1 MGWQV
6 FPVDHEHLPFRRDR
20 LGVAACSD
28 RKRLTILDVG
38 CGGGRT
44 IQKLAALATEGM
56 VYGVDYAKG
65 SVAASRGKN
74 AQLIETGR
82 VEIKQAS
89 VSQLPFPENKFDL
102 VTAVETQYY
111 WPDLVKDMQEI
122 LRVLKPGG
130 TLIVIAE
137 SYKKGARDWLQ
148 GPVMKLMSSANLGVD
163 EHRELFSTAGYTDVQ
178 IFEERSKGWICGIGR
193 KAPSSL
199 PDRSALRKGNLLSE
213 KQPHSALGLTPD
225 GSRCRKLTHYPGFR
239 APSAGVLKYQVTDG
253 GDTVS
258 TEAVAARRHAGRHL
272 PAIGWNS
279 ITANQPLALAA

>member
-1 MGWQV
+1 
-6 FPVDHEHLPFRRDR
+6 
-20 LGVAACSD
+20 
-28 RKRLTILDVG
+28 
-38 CGGGRT
+38 
-44 IQKLAALATEGM
+44 
-56 VYGVDYAKG
+56 
-65 SVAASRGKN
+65 
-74 AQLIETGR
+74 
-82 VEIKQAS
+82 
-89 VSQLPFPENKFDL
+89 
-102 VTAVETQYY
+102 
-111 WPDLVKDMQEI
+111 MQEI

-193 KAPSSL
+193 KSL

-213 KQPHSALGLTPD
+213 KQALGLTPD
-225 GSRCRKLTHYPGFR
+225 GSRCRKLTDYPGVARFR
-239 APSAGVLKYQVTDG
+239 APSAGVLKYEVTDG